1 MGVVALNLWW
11 KFGAGSVSAK
21 LSSNQSIQFR
31 FQALLQNEKGQ
42 KKKKNFLENI
52 KYNDKMDH
60 MVCKLLC

>member
-42 KKKKNFLENI
+42 KKKKEFFG
-52 KYNDKMDH
+52 KYKI
-60 MVCKLLC
+60 